1 MNDPWV
7 TALLRGRWVE
17 SLLAV
22 TALVAVSWPLGE
34 LVSTRPWIGPLVGVL
49 LLVVAAGSL
58 VRMAR
63 APAWLVLLAQVLAL
77 LSGLAGW
84 AQQHRPEDES
94 AVVAMSALVRQGIGT
109 MQTYAVPAPATPGL
123 TFIVLGSI
131 AALALVVEAL
141 GVTLRAGALAGIP
154 LLLVSAG
161 AASGSGQAL
170 DPRYFLVGAAAWL
183 VLLAQQGRSRLEEWE
198 ERPDIAVS
206 VDRTA
211 TSRGTHHRLGV
222 TARVMGL
229 SALVL
234 AVVLPGML
242 PHLPPTVLV
251 DGRSGEGAPGTVSFT
266 DTLDL
271 SQDLADRSNAPV
283 IRFRT
288 EDSSPPPLRVTA
300 STTYADGQWLP
311 VGDATSGPYREPF
324 LSPVTALAFPESG
337 IESTPQTMTITQNGM
352 RAPQLA
358 MPYPPSEVDL
368 GDVEW
373 LWDPLTEAL
382 HVDSAPSTYEVQYRE
397 MGGLETL
404 PEEIGAPPEPLA
416 DRYPPDA
423 LVNETT
429 DDGMIF
435 TMAPDGTTVAMMHPD
450 GRHESY
456 LSDGSIVLEHPDGS
470 VERVFGYERPNL
482 LDVDPASGGVVRE
495 LAAEIAGER
504 TNQIDIALEIQRYLR
519 SPDFTYSL
527 TLADPV
533 EGADGRPLDPI
544 SHFLATRQG
553 YCTQFATAMVM
564 LARAQDIPAR
574 LAVGFLPG
582 SRGLD
587 GTRTVVASDAH
598 AWPELF
604 ISGLGWTRFEPT
616 PGQRSGAAPTYAT
629 EGQQQAVPTPQEVPS
644 TEGPTAAPVAPDTAG
659 GMGTGGEE
667 GWFERHAETIGWT
680 ALALAAVVALASV
693 VPLAGRWHRW
703 RSRRGRSPAEQVEAE
718 WAVLVDGLADLG
730 VAPPL
735 AATPRALRVHYARH
749 LQPDAPARD
758 ALDRATD
765 RLESARYAAL
775 TPELGTMREDVRR
788 VVEWQRGRV
797 TRRRRLLATLL
808 PTSGRT
814 QLGSLVPG
822 RRPEPAV
829 R

>member
-1 MNDPWV
+1 M

-17 SLLAV
+17 SALAV

-34 LVSTRPWIGPLVGVL
+34 LVSTRPWIGPLFGVL

-63 APAWLVLLAQVLAL
+63 VPAWLVLLAQVLAL
-77 LSGLAGW
+77 LGGLAGW
-84 AQQHRPEDES
+84 AHQHRPPDES
-94 AVVAMSALVRQGIGT
+94 TLVAMSALVREGVLTI
-109 MQTYAVPAPATPGL
+109 QTYSVPAPATPGL
-123 TFIVLGSI
+123 TFVVLGSI

-141 GVTLRAGALAGIP
+141 GVTFRAGALAGVP

-170 DPRYFLVGAAAWL
+170 DPRYFLIGAAAWL
-183 VLLAQQGRSRLEEWE
+183 VLLSQQGRARLEEWE
-198 ERPDIAVS
+198 DRPGAAVS
-206 VDRTA
+206 VDRVVA
-211 TSRGTHHRLGV
+211 ARGTHHRLGV

-300 STTYADGQWLP
+300 SLTYADGQWLP
-311 VGDATSGPYREPF
+311 VGDATSGPF
-324 LSPVTALAFPESG
+324 LQPSVNPMSALIFSGAG
-337 IESTPQTMTITQNGM
+337 IESTPRTMTVVQNGM

-368 GDVEW
+368 GEVGW
-373 LWDPLTEAL
+373 TWDLLTEAM
-382 HVDSAPSTYEVQYRE
+382 HVDSAPGTYEVQYKE
-397 MGGLETL
+397 MAALETL
-404 PEEIGAPPEPLA
+404 PAEVGAPPEPLA

-423 LVNETT
+423 LVEETT
-429 DDGMIF
+429 EDGAVFI
-435 TMAPDGTTVAMMHPD
+435 TAPDGMTVATMYPD
-450 GRHESY
+450 GRYESY
-456 LSDGSIVLEHPDGS
+456 LSDGTTMVEHADGS
-470 VERVFGYERPNL
+470 VERTFWYGGPSTL
-482 LDVDPASGGVVRE
+482 AVDPTSGGVVRE
-495 LAAEIAGER
+495 LAAELAGDR

-519 SPDFTYSL
+519 SPEFTYSL

-533 EGADGRPLDPI
+533 ASPDGRPLDPI
-544 SHFLATRQG
+544 SHFLATKQG

-604 ISGLGWTRFEPT
+604 ITGLGWTRFEPT
-616 PGQRSGAAPTYAT
+616 PGQRSGTAPTFAT
-629 EGQQQAVPTPQEVPS
+629 EGQQQAVPTPQEVPT
-644 TEGPTAAPVAPDTAG
+644 TEEPTVSPALPDSAG
-659 GMGTGGEE
+659 GAGGSGEE
-667 GWFERHAETIGWT
+667 GWFERHAEVIGWT
-680 ALALAAVVALASV
+680 VLGLAAVLALASV
-693 VPLAGRWHRW
+693 VPLAGRWQRW
-703 RSRRGRSPAEQVEAE
+703 RSRRGRSPAAQVEGE

-730 VAPPL
+730 VSPPA
-735 AATPRALRVHYARH
+735 AATPRALRDHYAREIA
-749 LQPDAPARD
+749 PDIPTRE
-758 ALDRATD
+758 ALERATD
-765 RLESARYAAL
+765 RLESARYAGQP
-775 TPELGTMREDVRR
+775 PELGSMREDVRQ
-788 VVEWQRGRV
+788 VVAWQRARV

-808 PTSGRT
+808 PAGGRA
-814 QLGSLVPG
+814 QLGTLLPG
-822 RRPEPAV
+822 RRPRPAV